1 MAALVVG
8 TEALRGLE
16 ARHAVEVIDILH
28 TREEDQDWMIEIS
41 VSRIR

>member
-1 MAALVVG
+1 MVALVVG

-16 ARHAVEVIDILH
+16 AHHAVEVIDILH
-28 TREEDQDWMIEIS
+28 TSEDGQDWMIEIS